1 MNDKKLVNIFAIT
14 TILLLISTIILG
26 LILGKLI
33 ITRNNEAEPAVAETP
48 TISEEDIRSLKAEER
63 EDILSDMKLRLVNGE
78 GSLSIFKSYFPDN
91 IVYVNN
97 KNNYVFADIIP
108 SLAKNTYKDKNFHQ
122 DDNGI
127 ITYSEDGKVITH
139 MGIDASRF
147 QGSIDFKKLKDQ
159 GVEFAI
165 LRCGFRS
172 YGSGVLNTDSSFDTF
187 AKNAIK
193 NDIKIGAYFFSSA
206 ITTQEA
212 LEEANYVLDII
223 KPYKIT
229 YPVVI
234 DFEEIAGDTYRQ
246 ENLSEK
252 ELTDIIIT
260 FCDTIE
266 KAGYKPM
273 IYSNLKGFVGRL
285 DLTRLEKYEKWFAYY
300 SDTPY
305 FPYEF
310 SIWQYTESG
319 KLDGVSG
326 NTIDLNIS
334 FKDYE

>member
-1 MNDKKLVNIFAIT
+1 MKQKKSINPLLIT
-14 TILLLISTIILG
+14 TIIFF
-26 LILGKLI
+26 
-33 ITRNNEAEPAVAETP
+33 ITTVIASALVFVVSSNSKKNSKPASAQDV
-48 TISEEDIRSLKAEER
+48 TISDEEIEQYKSEER

-78 GSLSIFKSYFPDN
+78 ASLSIFKSYFPDN
-91 IVYVNN
+91 IVYINN
-97 KNNYVFADIIP
+97 KNEYVFAEILP
-108 SLAKNTYKDKNFHQ
+108 ELAKNSYKDENFKE

-127 ITYSEDGKVITH
+127 ITYSDNGKVISH
-139 MGIDASRF
+139 MGIDASKF

-172 YGSGVLNTDSSFDTF
+172 YGSGTLNKDSSFETF
-187 AKNAIK
+187 AKDAAK

-206 ITTQEA
+206 ITTAEA
-212 LEEANYVLDII
+212 LEEAEYVLDII
-223 KPYKIT
+223 KPYNIT
-229 YPVVI
+229 YPVVL

-260 FCDTIE
+260 FCDRIE
-266 KAGYKPM
+266 KAGYTPM
-273 IYSNLKGFVGRL
+273 IYSNLKGFIGRL

-300 SDTPY
+300 SGTPY

-310 SIWQYTESG
+310 SIWQYTESA

-334 FKDYE
+334 FKDYN

>member
-1 MNDKKLVNIFAIT
+1 MKSKKTNPFVIT
-14 TILLLISTIILG
+14 TLIFFMTTVMFGLLTTGVIIKYRKSTVATNTD
-26 LILGKLI
+26 KLSNDEI
-33 ITRNNEAEPAVAETP
+33 EKLK
-48 TISEEDIRSLKAEER
+48 SEEK
-63 EDILSDMKLRLVNGE
+63 EDLLSDMKLRFTNGE
-78 GSLSIFKSYFPDN
+78 GSLSILKSYFPDN

-97 KNNYVFADIIP
+97 KNQYVFAQILP
-108 SLAKNTYKDKNFHQ
+108 ELAKNNYKDENFKQ
-122 DDNGI
+122 DDKGI
-127 ITYSEDGKVITH
+127 ITYNEDGKVTTH
-139 MGIDASRF
+139 MGVDASKF
-147 QGSIDFKKLKDQ
+147 QGNIDFKKLKEQ
-159 GVEFAI
+159 GVEFAM

-172 YGSGVLNTDSSFDTF
+172 YGNGILNTDSSFDTF
-187 AKNAIK
+187 AKDAIK
-193 NDIKIGAYFFSSA
+193 NNIKIGAYFFSSA
-206 ITTQEA
+206 ITQQEA
-212 LEEANYVLDII
+212 IEEADYVLDII

-234 DFEEIAGDTYRQ
+234 DFEEISGDSYRQ
-246 ENLSEK
+246 ENLTTE
-252 ELTDIIIT
+252 ELTDIIIA
-260 FCDTIE
+260 FCDKIE

-310 SIWQYTESG
+310 SIWQYTESA

-334 FKDYE
+334 FKDYN

>member
-1 MNDKKLVNIFAIT
+1 MNNKKHTNPFVIT
-14 TILLLISTIILG
+14 TLIFFMTTIMFGLLTTGVLIKYKNSSVNAGGSAIS
-26 LILGKLI
+26 KK
-33 ITRNNEAEPAVAETP
+33 EAEQ
-48 TISEEDIRSLKAEER
+48 IKAEER
-63 EDILSDMKLRLVNGE
+63 EDLLSDMKLRFTNGE
-78 GSLSIFKSYFPDN
+78 GSLSILKSYFPDN

-97 KNNYVFADIIP
+97 KNQYVFAQILP
-108 SLAKNTYKDKNFHQ
+108 ELAKNNYKDENFKQ
-122 DDNGI
+122 DDKGI
-127 ITYSEDGKVITH
+127 ITYNEDGKVITH
-139 MGIDASRF
+139 MGVDASKF
-147 QGSIDFKKLKDQ
+147 QGNIDFKKLKEQ
-159 GVEFAI
+159 GVEFAM
-165 LRCGFRS
+165 LRCGYRS
-172 YGSGVLNTDSSFDTF
+172 YGNGILNTDSSFDTF
-187 AKNAIK
+187 AKDAIK

-206 ITTQEA
+206 ITK
-212 LEEANYVLDII
+212 EEAIEEADYVLNII

-234 DFEEIAGDTYRQ
+234 DFEEISGDSYRQ
-246 ENLSEK
+246 ENLSEQ
-252 ELTDIIIT
+252 ELTDIIIA
-260 FCDTIE
+260 FCDKIE

-310 SIWQYTESG
+310 SMWQYTESA

-334 FKDYE
+334 FKNDNYL